1 MPPSLEFPLSGVKVV
16 EFAGVAP
23 GPFCGL
29 ILADWGASVIRI
41 DRSDQAA
48 YCDVLARGKR
58 SLAINFKHKDGLEVV
73 KKLLAEADV
82 LIDPF
87 RPGVLE
93 KLGLGPEVFL
103 GRDGLNKKLIYTR
116 IVGFSRS
123 GHHKDMAGHD
133 LNYLAISGI
142 LSMMPPSDETG
153 RPSFPLT
160 LLGGM
165 AGGGLVAANGVLLA
179 MLERSHSGLGQIVES
194 DMVSGT
200 RYVSSFA
207 LIHKTVHS
215 PLFSKDTGSNVA
227 DGGAPY
233 YGVYRCRDG
242 KWFTVAAAEPQYY
255 KLFLT
260 TFLAC
265 LPYTHDVP
273 GLKRGSTWVP
283 RPEKQSDRKEW
294 SDLRTFLE
302 AGFLTKTRDEWT
314 AVFDGRDACA
324 VPVLTPSEAA
334 VHTVTCSP
342 IPQPHPHLSRT
353 PARDPVPNGDA
364 RSLNTWLKIQPGT
377 HNEEILTELG
387 LSMREKL
394 VLVKQGVISQS
405 TISKAAL

>member
-1 MPPSLEFPLSGVKVV
+1 MPPDFPLYGVKVV
-16 EFAGVAP
+16 EFAGLAP

-41 DRSDQAA
+41 DRSDQAVSS
-48 YCDVLARGKR
+48 DFLARGKR
-58 SLAINFKHKDGLEVV
+58 SLAINLKLKDGLEIV

-93 KLGLGPEVFL
+93 KLGLGPKVFL

-116 IVGFSRS
+116 IVGFAPG

-133 LNYLAISGI
+133 LNYLAISGL
-142 LSMMPPSDETG
+142 LSMMPPSNEEG
-153 RPSFPLT
+153 CPSFPLNI
-160 LLGGM
+160 LADF

-179 MLERSHSGLGQIVES
+179 MLERCRSGLGQVVES
-194 DMVSGT
+194 DMVAGA
-200 RYVSSFA
+200 RYVSSFP
-207 LIHKTVHS
+207 LIHKFVHS
-215 PLFSKDTGSNVA
+215 PLFAQDTGSNPL

-242 KWFTVAAAEPQYY
+242 KWFTVAALEPQFY
-255 KLFLT
+255 KIFLT
-260 TFLAC
+260 KFLAC

-273 GLKRGSTWVP
+273 GLKSGSTWVP
-283 RPEKQSDRKEW
+283 RPDNQFDQEEW
-294 SDLRTFLE
+294 PDLRTFLK

-324 VPVLTPSEAA
+324 VPVLTPFEAVA
-334 VHTVTCSP
+334 HTVASSP

-353 PARDPVPNGDA
+353 PARNSAPNGENA
-364 RSLNTWLKIQPGT
+364 RSSAMSLNIQPGT

-387 LSMREKL
+387 LSMKEKL
-394 VLVKQGVISQS
+394 VLVQHGVIPRN
-405 TISKAAL
+405 TIVKAAL